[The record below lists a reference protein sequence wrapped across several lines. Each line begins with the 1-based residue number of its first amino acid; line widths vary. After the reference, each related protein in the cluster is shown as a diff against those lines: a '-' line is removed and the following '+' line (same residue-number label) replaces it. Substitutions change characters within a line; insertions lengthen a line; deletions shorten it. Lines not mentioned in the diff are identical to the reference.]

1 MRKPLGMRLHTRLWL
16 ASVLAFAIFTLLVS
30 WVVRQT
36 TEPPLRAVVVRDP
49 QGEVIGS
56 GQARYRPADVLPD
69 EVRAPIPG
77 LEHVPYGKFGPG
89 PEFIRRWTMDRF
101 GTFTCRAARP
111 QFLDASSQRISLVSL
126 PGGPG
131 HGLGHLSHH
140 ATAHTPSA
148 SPAARCACLGPGQP
162 GCSRA

>member
-36 TEPPLRAVVVRDP
+36 TEPPLRAVIVRDP

-77 LEHVPYGKFGPG
+77 L
-89 PEFIRRWTMDRF
+89 
-101 GTFTCRAARP
+101 
-111 QFLDASSQRISLVSL
+111 
-126 PGGPG
+126 
-131 HGLGHLSHH
+131 
-140 ATAHTPSA
+140 
-148 SPAARCACLGPGQP
+148 
-162 GCSRA
+162 